1 MITFTMEKIELD
13 RVVKAYKVAPVIT
26 SSHLFL
32 KLIGF
37 EWMLQLKVGAI
48 KGKVLQ
54 WHMKT
59 KCLKFSTAFLIYLCT
74 KLALADIL

>member
-32 KLIGF
+32 KFISF
-37 EWMLQLKVGAI
+37 E
-48 KGKVLQ
+48 
-54 WHMKT
+54 
-59 KCLKFSTAFLIYLCT
+59 
-74 KLALADIL
+74 